1 LCFSQNLSRDRKTD
15 SLTQGLP
22 PNFALDENRGF
33 GMSLFGTMKTAV
45 SGMNAQSNK
54 LGTVGDNIANASTTG
69 YKSASTAFSTLVL
82 NSGGGGGNYNSGGVD
97 TKVKYSIS
105 QAGATVS
112 TQSTTDLAINGDGF
126 FVVQDRAGT
135 ISLTRAGSFAADEN
149 GNLVND
155 AGFTLLGYQNNGTTP
170 TTVVNSYDGLVP
182 VNVSA
187 SGLTAT
193 ASTEG
198 LLKGN
203 LNQTAEIATVLPSTN
218 PATLDIEKSG
228 ILKTSMTGYN
238 AYGAI
243 VKYDFYFAKTADNE
257 WEVSVYDAS
266 KSTNGGFPYGEGPVA
281 GPETMTFEVG
291 KLADPTS
298 ITILDDNNE
307 LEINVNLAE
316 MTQLAKQSTGDGGT
330 INGNPAE
337 AVQSVSVSSDGTVY
351 ANYAKSS
358 PRALYQIPLA
368 DVASPDNLSVLS
380 GNVFQTSAESGVVT
394 LGFPGVSGFGTINSK
409 QLESSNVDT
418 ATELTEMIQAQRSY
432 TANSKVFQTG
442 SDLMETLINLVR

>member
-1 LCFSQNLSRDRKTD
+1 
-15 SLTQGLP
+15 
-22 PNFALDENRGF
+22 
-33 GMSLFGTMKTAV
+33 MSLFGTMKTAV

-69 YKSASTAFSTLVL
+69 YKSASTAFSSLVL
-82 NSGGGGGNYNSGGVD
+82 NTGGGGGNYNSGGVD

-105 QAGATVS
+105 QAGATVA
-112 TQSTTDLAINGDGF
+112 TQSNTDLAINGDGF
-126 FVVQDRAGT
+126 FVVQDSAGS
-135 ISLTRAGSFAADEN
+135 IFLTRAGSFTADDN

-155 AGFTLLGYQNNGTTP
+155 SGFTLLGYQNNGTTP

-182 VNVSA
+182 VNIGA
-187 SGLTAT
+187 NGLTAT
-193 ASTEG
+193 ASTKGSLE
-198 LLKGN
+198 GN
-203 LNQTAEIATVLPSTN
+203 LNQSADVVSVLPSDKDANVDLT
-218 PATLDIEKSG
+218 ESG

-238 AYGAI
+238 AYGAT
-243 VKYDFYFAKTADNE
+243 VKYDFYFAKTDTDT
-257 WEVSVYDAS
+257 WEVTVYDAS
-266 KSTNGGFPYGEGPVA
+266 KSTNGGFPYSEDPVA
-281 GPETMTFEVG
+281 GPETMSYDIG
-291 KLADPTS
+291 KLADPETITIDDVNNDLS
-298 ITILDDNNE
+298 ITIDLS
-307 LEINVNLAE
+307 A
-316 MTQLAKQSTGDGGT
+316 MTQLSGKSTGDGGN

-337 AVQSVSVSSDGTVY
+337 AVQSISVSADGTVY
-351 ANYAKSS
+351 ANYAKSAA
-358 PRALYQIPLA
+358 RALYQIPLA

-394 LGFPGVSGFGTINSK
+394 LGFAGTSGFGNINSK

>member
-1 LCFSQNLSRDRKTD
+1 
-15 SLTQGLP
+15 
-22 PNFALDENRGF
+22 
-33 GMSLFGTMKTAV
+33 MSLFGTMKTAV

-69 YKSASTAFSTLVL
+69 YKSASTAFSSLVL

-105 QAGATVS
+105 QAGATVA
-112 TQSTTDLAINGDGF
+112 TQSPTDLAINGDGF
-126 FVVQDRAGT
+126 FVVQDASGS
-135 ISLTRAGSFAADEN
+135 IFLTRAGSFTADDN

-182 VNVSA
+182 VNIGA
-187 SGLTAT
+187 NGLTAT
-193 ASTEG
+193 ASTLGSLE
-198 LLKGN
+198 GN
-203 LNQTAEIATVLPSTN
+203 LNKSAEIADVLPSEN
-218 PATLDIEKSG
+218 PSTLDLEKSG

-238 AYGAI
+238 AYGET
-243 VKYDFYFAKTADNE
+243 VKYDFYFAKTDEDA
-257 WEVSVYDAS
+257 WEVTVYDAS
-266 KSTNGGFPYGEGPVA
+266 KSTNGGFPYSEGPVS
-281 GPETMTFEVG
+281 GPETMNYDIGT
-291 KLADPTS
+291 LTDPETITIDDPNNDLS
-298 ITILDDNNE
+298 ITIDLS
-307 LEINVNLAE
+307 A
-316 MTQLAKQSTGDGGT
+316 MTQLSGKSTGDGGN

-337 AVQSVSVSSDGTVY
+337 AVQSVSVSADGTVY
-351 ANYAKSS
+351 ANYAKSAA
-358 PRALYQIPLA
+358 RALYQIPLA
-368 DVASPDNLSVLS
+368 DVASPDNLTVLS

-394 LGFPGVSGFGTINSK
+394 LGFAGTSGFGTINSK